1 MYVCIYIYIYIY
13 THIYASYEITTQQW
27 LIKIFSTKFS
37 YWETLIM
44 TQKVPNIKTNIF
56 MVWKLL
62 KKFWGEK
69 RYFQLLERNK
79 NREVIRRNS
88 DTRLGVSRKSEPV
101 GNGNWRTVIWSEE
114 ILCVRTR
121 AWERAR
127 RAWHCKVAFSLH
139 SVVEGLRESKS

>member
-1 MYVCIYIYIYIY
+1 MCMYIY
-13 THIYASYEITTQQW
+13 TYICTSYEITTQQW

-101 GNGNWRTVIWSEE
+101 GMATGGQSSD
-114 ILCVRTR
+114 LKKSCVLGP
-121 AWERAR
+121 ERGKGRGGCDTA
-127 RAWHCKVAFSLH
+127 KLH
-139 SVVEGLRESKS
+139 FPCTQW